1 MDPSPARNSPVV
13 DAASSATVI
22 EHAWQDQAQWSAVA
36 NQLRDGIAQWRTVA
50 AVAGVLGVFFTV
62 LASVLGGE
70 SQQTLRSVINTL
82 GVLLLAVVPYVRQ
95 NLLAPEKV
103 RTWTRARNVSEL
115 LKEAIYRHMMGSPSG
130 SGGSQIAAPVA
141 DVLPVAAPADPPVEP
156 AGAPTADPP
165 AAESAAEPAAEPAA
179 VPAAVPVAE
188 PAAAQAVA
196 SASLPA
202 SAANASGPDIDPRH
216 PMALVRRSR
225 AIQQAATELAGLA
238 AGVPVPPPKSPRP
251 TVLTVDDYIRL
262 RVQGQVTYYKGAG
275 EKAGLSAQKLRRAEL
290 LLGALAV
297 VLGVLSGQ
305 QPASAAP
312 ESALQGLAV
321 LSALAPWVA
330 LVVTAGSAITAHLA
344 ATRYE
349 ELAHKYFSTQGLLK
363 NIHDDW
369 LVTDQREQPAQVQQ
383 FVDNIER
390 AISTETGAWV
400 SDWNKAQQG

>member
-1 MDPSPARNSPVV
+1 
-13 DAASSATVI
+13 
-22 EHAWQDQAQWSAVA
+22 
-36 NQLRDGIAQWRTVA
+36 
-50 AVAGVLGVFFTV
+50 
-62 LASVLGGE
+62 
-70 SQQTLRSVINTL
+70 
-82 GVLLLAVVPYVRQ
+82 
-95 NLLAPEKV
+95 
-103 RTWTRARNVSEL
+103 
-115 LKEAIYRHMMGSPSG
+115 
-130 SGGSQIAAPVA
+130 
-141 DVLPVAAPADPPVEP
+141 
-156 AGAPTADPP
+156 
-165 AAESAAEPAAEPAA
+165 
-179 VPAAVPVAE
+179 
-188 PAAAQAVA
+188 
-196 SASLPA
+196 
-202 SAANASGPDIDPRH
+202 
-216 PMALVRRSR
+216 MALVRRSR

>member
-13 DAASSATVI
+13 DAASAATVI